1 LEGRGLLWVKDYLA
15 ASPILWLERVLLV
28 SLIFKQDVALA
39 VIQVQVGIVMLPLE
53 RLSILPII
61 ELTLDLDPGY
71 AVKVSLG
78 RAGVECQLSDF
89 EGRRRLILLKGNRL
103 ARLFL
108 LAIRRQALVVH
119 LNGPVI
125 LRGSRFS
132 ARGLHAS
139 GLLDAPFLFG

>member
-1 LEGRGLLWVKDYLA
+1 MKNYLA
-15 ASPILWLERVLLV
+15 APPILWLEKVLLM
-28 SLIFKQDVALA
+28 SLVFKQDVALA
-39 VIQVQVGIVMLPLE
+39 VIQVQVGIVVLPLE

-61 ELTLDLDPGY
+61 ELTLDLNPGY

-78 RAGVECQLSDF
+78 CAGVEGQLPYL
-89 EGRRRLILLKGNRL
+89 EGSRRLILLRGNRL

-125 LRGSRFS
+125 FRGSRFS

-139 GLLDAPFLFG
+139 GLLDAPFLLG